1 MIWEFSHISSLSC
14 TTPQLHN
21 CCCALCRSAGARSA
35 RALIAPSPPAAAT
48 VVRTYQDPL
57 RAGPLL
63 LQHGRGRLARV
74 FLPALI
80 GGGRARAGNVST
92 SLFCKNLRSPGL
104 APAEPSRAEFELCY
118 FMSEYPQ
125 QPEHCQSCF
134 FSVFHFLINN
144 LC

>member
-1 MIWEFSHISSLSC
+1 MGVLSY
-14 TTPQLHN
+14 QLSVLHN
-21 CCCALCRSAGARSA
+21 TTIAQLLLCRSAGARSA
-35 RALIAPSPPAAAT
+35 RALIAPSPPAAA

-63 LQHGRGRLARV
+63 LQYGRGRLARV

-104 APAEPSRAEFELCY
+104 APAGPSRAEFEICY

-134 FSVFHFLINN
+134 FSVFHFF
-144 LC
+144 